1 MCACA
6 LIRKK
11 WLSSVNIVKSLE
23 LVFIFKCG
31 HSLHLN
37 LYAQGSRQQGG
48 WGAEGPSDFVELNV
62 NGTGGLEKSGQ

>member
-1 MCACA
+1 MGSA

-11 WLSSVNIVKSLE
+11 WLSSINIVKSLE
-23 LVFIFKCG
+23 LVFKYG

-48 WGAEGPSDFVELNV
+48 WGAEGPPDFVELNV
-62 NGTGGLEKSGQ
+62 KGTGGLEKSGQ